1 MHLFRVLSG
10 FLVKN
15 KITNLTEA
23 DSSRVRVGHLKF
35 QLAFECV
42 PGGGL
47 CETHCHATHELY
59 TSLCRSLF
67 GDVKPLARYR
77 ISKSSLHG
85 LEILVHEQN
94 QEQHVMPYF
103 QYWASAVLKKT
114 AVARLWGNHVQVS
127 HKHRGMSTNSL
138 TKGTS
143 RRKDEPWILP
153 ELEKHF
159 WFDNIVFFAALII
172 QINFSTHRCVWY
184 TLAVLIAF
192 QMPSARGP
200 WWMSSLSHKFWAWSN
215 ISKFTQV
222 RFT

>member
-1 MHLFRVLSG
+1 MHSFRVLSG

-15 KITNLTEA
+15 KITNLTEV
-23 DSSRVRVGHLKF
+23 DSGTVRVGHLKF
-35 QLAFECV
+35 QLAVGSV

-47 CETHCHATHELY
+47 CEPHCHAAHELY

-67 GDVKPLARYR
+67 GDVKPLAIYR

-103 QYWASAVLKKT
+103 QHRASAALKET
-114 AVARLWGNHVQVS
+114 AVARPCREPCLSFPQSRRNVS
-127 HKHRGMSTNSL
+127 SL

-159 WFDNIVFFAALII
+159 WFDNIVFFTALII
-172 QINFSTHRCVWY
+172 QIGVSAHRCVWY
-184 TLAVLIAF
+184 TLAVLIAS
-192 QMPSARGP
+192 QMPSPSTARGP
-200 WWMSSLSHKFWAWSN
+200 W
-215 ISKFTQV
+215 
-222 RFT
+222 